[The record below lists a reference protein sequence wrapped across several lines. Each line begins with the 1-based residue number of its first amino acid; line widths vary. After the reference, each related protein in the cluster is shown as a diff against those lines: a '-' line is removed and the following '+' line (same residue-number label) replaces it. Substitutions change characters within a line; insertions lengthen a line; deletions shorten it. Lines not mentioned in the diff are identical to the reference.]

1 MASSKFRIFF
11 ASDIHGSEICFRKF
25 INAADFYKAQI
36 LILGGDIT
44 GKFLAP
50 IFEKG
55 GAYEASFMNEKHLFN
70 SADELEKFMQKLRD
84 QGFYPYI
91 TTAEEWDELCRDEG
105 RMLSVFNEVMRESV
119 ERWIRLAESR
129 LKGKS
134 VKCYMMPGNDDSY
147 AIDDVL
153 SSSDVILN
161 VNEKVIE
168 VDEGVQMISLGYANM
183 TPWRCPRDLQEE
195 ELEKKIDE
203 LVSMAEKGSDL
214 IFNIHVPPY
223 DSGIDS
229 APELDEH
236 MRPKLG
242 PGGQVMLAPVGS
254 KAVRKAIEVYQP
266 ILSLHGHVHEA
277 RGFAKIGR
285 SLCLNPGSEYLE
297 GILRG
302 VLVQVDNRKVRDF
315 IFTSG

>member
-119 ERWIRLAESR
+119 ERWIRLAESG
-129 LKGKS
+129 LKG
-134 VKCYMMPGNDDSY
+134 
-147 AIDDVL
+147 
-153 SSSDVILN
+153 IL
-161 VNEKVIE
+161 I
-168 VDEGVQMISLGYANM
+168 GTIAGGLA
-183 TPWRCPRDLQEE
+183 
-195 ELEKKIDE
+195 
-203 LVSMAEKGSDL
+203 
-214 IFNIHVPPY
+214 
-223 DSGIDS
+223 
-229 APELDEH
+229 
-236 MRPKLG
+236 
-242 PGGQVMLAPVGS
+242 PGGPYVNLPLAAALL
-254 KAVRKAIEVYQP
+254 K
-266 ILSLHGHVHEA
+266 
-277 RGFAKIGR
+277 
-285 SLCLNPGSEYLE
+285 
-297 GILRG
+297 
-302 VLVQVDNRKVRDF
+302 
-315 IFTSG
+315 SGAGMGTMVAFVT